1 MKLYSDNA
9 LSRFSTRLLMAALLP
24 CCSGTVTAGVDD
36 VWAAS
41 PATYDTQW
49 AQAYAA
55 AVNPSFSGSG
65 GRVDLYSGSSTS
77 VNISVPTT
85 VNVLYVSFDLDG
97 RGITQLMFDLQEA
110 VTRGDVR
117 LYNRGGENADRPYDA
132 LIKVSRSGVL
142 VTLRGEGVWTG
153 APVIKRVVGYS
164 L

>member
-1 MKLYSDNA
+1 MKLHNDNDHSRYSLA
-9 LSRFSTRLLMAALLP
+9 IVAIMLSFCGKAYS
-24 CCSGTVTAGVDD
+24 GVDE

-55 AVNPSFSGSG
+55 AVNPSFSGTG
-65 GRVDLYSGSSTS
+65 GRVDLYSGSSTAVS
-77 VNISVPTT
+77 ITVPST

-117 LYNRGGENADRPYDA
+117 IYNRGGENADRPYDA
-132 LIKVSRSGVL
+132 LIKVSRSGVG
-142 VTLRGEGVWTG
+142 VTLQGQGVWTG

>member
-1 MKLYSDNA
+1 M
-9 LSRFSTRLLMAALLP
+9 
-24 CCSGTVTAGVDD
+24 
-36 VWAAS
+36 
-41 PATYDTQW
+41 
-49 AQAYAA
+49 
-55 AVNPSFSGSG
+55 
-65 GRVDLYSGSSTS
+65 
-77 VNISVPTT
+77 
-85 VNVLYVSFDLDG
+85 SFDLDG